1 MAGMTENPNPIVTQA
16 APTDTATE
24 ESSEMTVQL
33 AQAATAVQVASP
45 GRGAEDFIAVDA
57 GLAYRLVDPV
67 LRFTQDGGNLV
78 VHWRDGGHTT
88 LDDYLVL
95 AQTDLPPALTLA
107 DGSVISFDQ
116 LVASIEGFDPGVI
129 APAAAAPAVEQA
141 AGGAFNTPFDG
152 GNIGQGPGITDLLLN
167 TELQFGL
174 LEFLDQ
180 VFPLSGEEAF
190 PLSGEE
196 VPPLSPPSADDVTT
210 PADIGGEGI
219 PGEVIGL
226 LGTHVAFS
234 KELTVDDVI
243 GDSDLTIA
251 DFGGSDGE
259 TSLEDLTFTLT
270 SDPSYGTLILDPGD
284 GSPDSLLNVGDTFTS
299 ADTIWWI
306 ATDEDVSGFG
316 IVPDVT
322 FTYQVTDE
330 DGLTADA
337 TVLIT
342 IDDLP
347 VFPAAGDVTVDEDG
361 LPAGND
367 DSEPG
372 DFVVPNTDADD
383 DESTATGTLTYDAGA
398 DGFKS
403 LVFDVSDGDPVL
415 DTGNTVIKSG
425 DVALKYLV
433 SGGGTV
439 LTAVTDDA
447 NETPIFTVTLTNI
460 TATGAEYDVVLLQ
473 QVDHEGTNPG
483 FEDDITIQL
492 SVTVA
497 DNDDDTASQS
507 FQVTFD
513 DDIPVINSITDAIVV
528 NQPVQVVNGTYD
540 ASVGADEL
548 DFLGLVLRDN
558 ADYDII
564 GVVNGVTQVDV
575 TVDGKSFSFFF
586 TVTENKVS
594 EGGDGSVEFKAF
606 FDSGD
611 PDGSAFFTL
620 TVNPD
625 GTYVF
630 ELFDNE
636 VLAEIEL
643 TGSDFGG
650 GGPVAELSVDS
661 VLTITARN
669 GDPSLINPSNKGL
682 GVAGGG
688 NQDQNM
694 DPGEAIVFTFAN
706 PQTQV
711 SFNLTKWTGGGGTAT
726 ITLTFGGITGTAVL
740 TIDSASGNNFR
751 TVQII
756 QDPNLTLNTFFVDD
770 ANDTVFVNFEFS
782 ELDVEYTSSTSETI
796 GFNIDNLGFDAEVT
810 IEGMDLD
817 FGLSVT
823 DMDGDTDTL
832 DDNLTIE
839 LVGNGVE
846 DGLTLT
852 GTNDGQ
858 ILVGGTGPDV
868 IGGGGGDDI
877 LIGNGGDDTLTG
889 GADADTFLYTSGG
902 DGNDTILDY
911 SIADDTVDLEALFD
925 ALQALEND
933 DFDDAAERLAAL
945 EYSDDGGKLKLTIN
959 DGTGGADTATDDF
972 SITFDNLS
980 FTDFNTQLEQDALEA
995 TFILGG
1001 L

>member
-1 MAGMTENPNPIVTQA
+1 M
-16 APTDTATE
+16 
-24 ESSEMTVQL
+24 QL
-33 AQAATAVQVASP
+33 AQAAAAVQVASP

-88 LDDYLVL
+88 IDDYLVL

-152 GNIGQGPGITDLLLN
+152 GNIGAGPGITDLLLN

-174 LEFLDQ
+174 LDFLDQ

-190 PLSGEE
+190 PLFGEE

-219 PGEVIGL
+219 PGEVIAL

-243 GDSDLTIA
+243 GDSDLSIA

-270 SDPSYGTLILDPGD
+270 SAPSYGTLILDPGD
-284 GSPDSLLNVGDTFTS
+284 GSPDSLLKLGDTFTS

-306 ATDEDVSGFG
+306 ATVDDVAEFG
-316 IVPDVT
+316 IVPDAT
-322 FTYQVTDE
+322 FTYRVTDG

-342 IDDLP
+342 IDGLP
-347 VFPAAGDVTVDEDG
+347 VFPAADDVTVDEDG

-367 DSEPG
+367 DSAPG

-415 DTGNTVIKSG
+415 DTGDTAIKSG

-473 QVDHEGTNPG
+473 PLDHEGTNPG

-513 DDIPVINSITDAIVV
+513 DDIPVIDSITDAIVV

-558 ADYDII
+558 ADYEI
-564 GVVNGVTQVDV
+564 GDEVNGVTPVDV

-594 EGGDGSVEFKAF
+594 DGGDGSVEFKAF

-650 GGPVAELSVDS
+650 GGPVAELNVDS
-661 VLTITARN
+661 VLTVTARN
-669 GDPSLINPSNKGL
+669 GDPSLINPSNNGL

-688 NQDQNM
+688 NQDQNI

-726 ITLTFGGITGTAVL
+726 ITLTFAGILGTAVL
-740 TIDSASGNNFR
+740 TIDSASGGDFR
-751 TVQII
+751 TVQIV
-756 QDPNLTLNTFFVDD
+756 QDPNLDPGTFFVDD

-782 ELDVEYTSSTSETI
+782 VLDVEFTSSTSETMQ
-796 GFNIDNLGFDAEVT
+796 FNIDNLTFDAHIT
-810 IEGMDLD
+810 IKSLDLD
-817 FGLSVT
+817 FGLSAT
-823 DMDGDTDTL
+823 DLDGDTDTL

-839 LVGNGVE
+839 LVGGDVE
-846 DGLTLT
+846 GGLTLT
-852 GTNDGQ
+852 DTSGEGNIIQ
-858 ILVGGTGPDV
+858 GGTGPDTLL
-868 IGGGGGDDI
+868 GGGGDDI

-889 GADADTFLYTSGG
+889 GADADTFLYVSTT

-945 EYSDDGGKLKLTIN
+945 EYSDDGGKLKLTVN
-959 DGTGGADTATDDF
+959 DGTGGADGATDDF
-972 SITFDNLS
+972 SITFDNL
-980 FTDFNTQLEQDALEA
+980 
-995 TFILGG
+995 
-1001 L
+1001 